1 MKKILSWLMICFI
14 LISLSTSIIGC
25 SSSKKSEMAAFD
37 SASPASNKS
46 TAMNNGSS
54 KETAPQMAP
63 QEQAKSE
70 EKANAPA
77 DSLAIME
84 AQNSTNPI
92 LADRKVIFN
101 SFMVLEVEDFDTKFK
116 MINSIVQN
124 SGIGYLQSSNI
135 RSTKISSDPEKYRK
149 EGSIVLRVA
158 QNKFENV
165 LTEVRSMGTV
175 LDDRTNSE
183 EITDQYYD
191 AKYRTQM
198 YEAEREKVMEYLKK
212 ANDLNTMLQLEK
224 RITEITYEIERL
236 KGSLRKWDNLVEF
249 STITIELHE
258 KVPENLRIKS
268 NGYGE
273 RLLDALMDSF
283 EDTIR
288 ALGNL
293 VIGIIRLLPTLTI
306 LGLLFLI
313 ARPFIAKF
321 FKKKDIQG

>member
-1 MKKILSWLMICFI
+1 
-14 LISLSTSIIGC
+14 
-25 SSSKKSEMAAFD
+25 KKS
-37 SASPASNKS
+37 
-46 TAMNNGSS
+46 
-54 KETAPQMAP
+54 
-63 QEQAKSE
+63 
-70 EKANAPA
+70 
-77 DSLAIME
+77 
-84 AQNSTNPI
+84 
-92 LADRKVIFN
+92 
-101 SFMVLEVEDFDTKFK
+101 
-116 MINSIVQN
+116 
-124 SGIGYLQSSNI
+124 
-135 RSTKISSDPEKYRK
+135 
-149 EGSIVLRVA
+149 
-158 QNKFENV
+158 
-165 LTEVRSMGTV
+165 
-175 LDDRTNSE
+175 
-183 EITDQYYD
+183 
-191 AKYRTQM
+191 
-198 YEAEREKVMEYLKK
+198 
-212 ANDLNTMLQLEK
+212 NDLNTMLQLEK

-258 KVPENLRIKS
+258 KVPENLRTKS